1 MQDRPAALNHPSR
14 RSLAVGA
21 IVTCSGLCIA
31 AGLLLGTGRGQ
42 PASPAQPAPPAGTNT
57 GAADKDAAAK
67 GSSVPNSS
75 SREQAS
81 GDQTKPLS
89 PEEIDLAVV
98 KVASFDVTTSATGEL
113 EARKQIDIR
122 NQLEQPTTIVEIIK
136 EGTQVQA
143 GEVLVRLNSDNIQ
156 SQVDEESLRVESS
169 RAEVVVAENNYSIQ
183 VNQNDSDNR
192 KAALEVE
199 IAELDLRKWQEGEVT
214 SKRQTLQLA
223 LERATREL
231 DRLKEKYDRS
241 VELEKRG
248 FLARDEL
255 KRDEVAYLEAEAALQ
270 TARLNITVYNNF
282 EYIKDE
288 KVKKSAVDQAR
299 AELSKVAQKADSEL
313 AKADAD
319 RKNKRE
325 QLRLRE
331 QKLDKLKEQLELST
345 LRAPSDGLVVYATSI
360 NRDRWGNNSE
370 GSLDVGRQV
379 TRNQQ
384 LIILP
389 DTTEM
394 VASVRVH
401 ESMTGR
407 MKPGQPAT
415 IKVDALG
422 GRSIPGAVESIGV
435 IAESGGW
442 RDPNLREYTVKVR
455 LETSAS
461 EVQLK
466 PSMRAEAQILLDK
479 VERALTIPIQAVFS
493 DGLVRYVLVPDKNAR
508 FRRVPVR
515 VGRRSD
521 RFAEVTTG
529 LSQGDRVL
537 IREPAAG
544 EVIEQPW
551 EKAELAAV
559 GLALLPDGRV
569 MPVGGPPGSGGRS
582 PGGGRP
588 AGGSGPNGAG
598 PNSSAP
604 GGSTPGPGG
613 RPAASNPPALP
624 PAPTGSGTSPGAAPS
639 GVPTSVLV
647 PGESPASTPAG
658 PSPSLRPQTSPGK

>member
-1 MQDRPAALNHPSR
+1 MQDQSPAQPRTSR
-14 RSLAVGA
+14 RRLAVGA
-21 IVTCSGLCIA
+21 IVTCAGLCIA
-31 AGLLLGTGRGQ
+31 AGLLLGAGRGQ
-42 PASPAQPAPPAGTNT
+42 PAQPAQSGSGGTAGKDN
-57 GAADKDAAAK
+57 AAKDA
-67 GSSVPNSS
+67 SSQNP
-75 SREQAS
+75 ATA
-81 GDQTKPLS
+81 DQGKPLS

-136 EGTQVQA
+136 EGVQVKA

-156 SQVDEESLRVESS
+156 SQVDEESLRVESA

-183 VNQNDSDNR
+183 VNQNASDNR

-223 LERATREL
+223 LEKATREL
-231 DRLKEKYDRS
+231 ERLKEKYDRS

-255 KRDEVAYLEAEAALQ
+255 KRDEVAYLEAEAALR
-270 TARLNITVYNNF
+270 TARLNITVYDNF
-282 EYIKDE
+282 EYVKDE

-299 AELSKVAQKADSEL
+299 AELSKVAQKADSEI

-331 QKLDKLKEQLELST
+331 QKLDKLKEQLDLST
-345 LRAPSDGLVVYATSI
+345 LRAPSDGLVVYATSV

-389 DTTEM
+389 DTAEM

-455 LETSAS
+455 LETSAA

-479 VERALTIPIQAVFS
+479 VERALTVPIQAVFS
-493 DGLVRYVLVPDKNAR
+493 EGLVRYVLVPDKNNR

-521 RFAEVTTG
+521 RFAEVTIG
-529 LSQGDRVL
+529 VSQGDRVL

-559 GLALLPDGRV
+559 GLVLLPDGRV
-569 MPVGGPPGSGGRS
+569 MPAGGPPG
-582 PGGGRP
+582 GGGRP
-588 AGGSGPNGAG
+588 GGGGGRPGGA
-598 PNSSAP
+598 AP
-604 GGSTPGPGG
+604 GGIPPSGSGGPTTAAPAPSGTPAAAPGTG
-613 RPAASNPPALP
+613 RPTAAAPA
-624 PAPTGSGTSPGAAPS
+624 PGAAPAI
-639 GVPTSVLV
+639 
-647 PGESPASTPAG
+647 PATPAAPAG
-658 PSPSLRPQTSPGK
+658 PPAGGPAAAVPADRTQPSPGK